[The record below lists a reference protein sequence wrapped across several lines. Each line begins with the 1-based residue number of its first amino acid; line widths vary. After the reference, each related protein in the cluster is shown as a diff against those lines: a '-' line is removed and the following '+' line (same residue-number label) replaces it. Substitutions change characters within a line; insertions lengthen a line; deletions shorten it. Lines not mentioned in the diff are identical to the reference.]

1 MIHFYQFSKHY
12 AVCAGIYEEWDLR
25 SIGKWSSFFVFALW
39 IFHGIVPPRLK
50 YSLLF
55 QELPNGIGPAHNGPP
70 MPHPHPPHIPHTST
84 SGPLPPMMGS
94 NGPLPPMNGMMGPL
108 PPMSV
113 AGPMGPGPSNGGPLP
128 PMSSGSLP
136 PMVSW
141 IKLPEK
147 TSEFFLHISFL
158 MVDGVYV
165 NMKLGAKNLA
175 GFLTFLTVWHF
186 SVREGSLLF
195 LAVSACH

>member
-1 MIHFYQFSKHY
+1 M
-12 AVCAGIYEEWDLR
+12 V
-25 SIGKWSSFFVFALW
+25 FVFRLCTLNISW
-39 IFHGIVPPRLK
+39 DCPPKTSTLN

-113 AGPMGPGPSNGGPLP
+113 AGPMGPGPNNGGPLP

-147 TSEFFLHISFL
+147 NLRILPSYKFF
-158 MVDGVYV
+158 DGRWCVCQYEV
-165 NMKLGAKNLA
+165 RGEKLGRFSN
-175 GFLTFLTVWHF
+175 FFDCLTFF
-186 SVREGSLLF
+186 G
-195 LAVSACH
+195 